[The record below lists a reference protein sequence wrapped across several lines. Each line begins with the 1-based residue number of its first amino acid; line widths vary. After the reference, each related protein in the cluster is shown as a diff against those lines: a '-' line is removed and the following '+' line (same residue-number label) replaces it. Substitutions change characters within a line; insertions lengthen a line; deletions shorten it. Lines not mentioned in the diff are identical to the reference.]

1 MKVRALFPGAAL
13 VALVAPIAASQ
24 VTITPMAGGYIAA
37 SGISQVSSGAQSLAR
52 NRDGILSLGADVDL
66 GMLRGTVAYA
76 SGTTI
81 KNASSQALG
90 KGSMLATTADL
101 VIRPL
106 PRVLVQ
112 PYLVAGAGEKFYR
125 YDESASVF
133 TGGNTQAFGL
143 HGGVGA
149 DVMLGSVGVAGE
161 LTDFV
166 SKGEDD
172 KWNVH
177 DAFLMVGLKFR
188 LGGQ

>member
-1 MKVRALFPGAAL
+1 MYVRTLLSGAAL
-13 VALVAPIAASQ
+13 VAVVAPIAVSQ

-37 SGISQVSSGAQSLAR
+37 SDVNQVSSGAQTLVRS
-52 NRDGILSLGADVDL
+52 RDGTLSLGAAIDF
-66 GMLRGTVAYA
+66 GMLRGTLAYA

-81 KNASSQALG
+81 KNASSQELG
-90 KGSMLATTADL
+90 KGSMYATTADL

-106 PRVLVQ
+106 PRVFVQ

-133 TGGNTQAFGL
+133 TGGNTKAFGL
-143 HGGVGA
+143 HGGLGA
-149 DVMLGSVGVAGE
+149 DVMMGSVGVAGE

-166 SKGEDD
+166 SKGADD

-177 DAFLMVGLKFR
+177 DAFLMVGLKLR
-188 LGGQ
+188 LGK